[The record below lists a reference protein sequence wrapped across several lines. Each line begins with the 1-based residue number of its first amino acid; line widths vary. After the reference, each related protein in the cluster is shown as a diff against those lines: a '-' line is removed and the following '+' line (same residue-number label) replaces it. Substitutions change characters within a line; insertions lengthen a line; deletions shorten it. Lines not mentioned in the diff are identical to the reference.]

1 MSFSNQ
7 NPNCPLKYWQKQS
20 KFGSRLTSKR
30 KPREKERVMCVMN
43 PWLIIEAWRGMGKV
57 CLNTH
62 ILFILLPL
70 VVAYIVSSA
79 CHRPLV
85 FIKNTQLM
93 PIHCP
98 PCAAHFPLGSARN
111 KRPTDLQGAGCRR
124 RPVKPSEFDYCEFR
138 WGQNRNHNHNQN
150 YRTVFY

>member
-111 KRPTDLQGAGCRR
+111 KRPTDLQGAGCRVQAQASQTLGIWLLR
-124 RPVKPSEFDYCEFR
+124 VQV
-138 WGQNRNHNHNQN
+138 GQNHNHNHN